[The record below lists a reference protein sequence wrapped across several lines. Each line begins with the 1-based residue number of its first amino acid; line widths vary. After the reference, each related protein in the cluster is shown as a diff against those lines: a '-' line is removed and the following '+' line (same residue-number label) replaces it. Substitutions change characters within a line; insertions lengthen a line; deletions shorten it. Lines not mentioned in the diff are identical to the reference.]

1 MSIIVSFTITG
12 EQQDTIGLPV
22 VRCTCCH
29 QSADPSTI
37 EGARLWAAE
46 HECSPINDVATT
58 IIHLV
63 ADRYG
68 ISSSDIIGPRRDAMT
83 VEARHVA
90 AYLCW
95 KETPLRLCRIDGV
108 LGRPRHTGIASYAV
122 RKIFRRIRTGDGPLS
137 LTLLELSR
145 AIKHAT
151 RHHKTADGLW
161 KTGG

>member
-1 MSIIVSFTITG
+1 MSIIVSFTING
-12 EQQDTIGLPV
+12 EQQDTLGLPV

-37 EGARLWAAE
+37 ERARLWAAE
-46 HECSPINDVATT
+46 HACSPINDVATT

-68 ISSSDIIGPRRDAMT
+68 ITSSDITGPCRHAMT

-95 KETPLRLCRIDGV
+95 QARPRSDSIASMAA
-108 LGRPRHTGIASYAV
+108 LGRTPHSGVASYAV
-122 RKIFRRIRTGDGPLS
+122 RKIARRISAGDRPLR

-145 AIKHAT
+145 AIKCAIPQ
-151 RHHKTADGLW
+151 HK
-161 KTGG
+161 GGG